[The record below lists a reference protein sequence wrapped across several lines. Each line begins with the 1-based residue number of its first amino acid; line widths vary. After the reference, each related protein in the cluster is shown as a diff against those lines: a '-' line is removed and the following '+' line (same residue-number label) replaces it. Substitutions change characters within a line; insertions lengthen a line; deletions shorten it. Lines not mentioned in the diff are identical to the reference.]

1 MNIYEGACST
11 VFAMAIM
18 AVLLWLA
25 HVWPEIEIRI
35 SKERKTK

>member
-1 MNIYEGACST
+1 MTIYEACLP
-11 VFAMAIM
+11 VAFAIVIM

-35 SKERKTK
+35 SKERNRK